1 MSNDRIDRREFIAAA
16 ALLAAGCAA
25 PGAMG
30 GEAFRSDRISVVTQG
45 SGPDVVLVHGLR
57 SSRDVWRE
65 LVAAVP
71 GYRYH
76 LIQMNGF
83 AGTSVPVAA
92 SGGFL
97 DATAAEIAR
106 YISETGLVRPAL
118 IGHSMGGTLGMM
130 IAARHPSLVSRLM
143 VVDMIPFM
151 GGLFGPPGTTAETVK
166 PTADALR
173 ARMLGSD
180 APTLRKTIEDT
191 IATMVKRDDR
201 RAEAVHHGLTSDNA
215 QSAQAFHELIV
226 TDLRPELVNIKVPVT
241 VLYVRSPAVPIT
253 DAQMDAYYKAS
264 YANVPQA
271 KLVRIP
277 DAYHFIM
284 WDAPQRFAEEVR
296 TFLGG

>member
-1 MSNDRIDRREFIAAA
+1 MKRREFIAAA

-118 IGHSMGGTLGMM
+118 IGHSMGGTLGTM

>member
-1 MSNDRIDRREFIAAA
+1 MKRREFIAAA

-173 ARMLGSD
+173 ARMLASD

>member
-1 MSNDRIDRREFIAAA
+1 MKRREFIAAA

-65 LVAAVP
+65 LVATVP

-151 GGLFGPPGTTAETVK
+151 GGLFGPPGTTAETVR

-173 ARMLGSD
+173 ARMLASD

-191 IATMVKRDDR
+191 IATMVKRDER

-253 DAQMDAYYKAS
+253 DEQMDAYYKAS
-264 YANVPQA
+264 FANVPQA
-271 KLVRIP
+271 KLTRIP
-277 DAYHFIM
+277 DSYHFIM
-284 WDAPQRFAEEVR
+284 WDAPQRFAEEAR
-296 TFLGG
+296 AFLGG

>member
-1 MSNDRIDRREFIAAA
+1 MKRREFIAAA

-151 GGLFGPPGTTAETVK
+151 GGLFGPPGTNAETVR

-173 ARMLGSD
+173 ARMLASD

>member
-1 MSNDRIDRREFIAAA
+1 MKRREFIAAA

-151 GGLFGPPGTTAETVK
+151 GGLFGPPGTTAETVR

>member
-1 MSNDRIDRREFIAAA
+1 MKRREFIAAA

-118 IGHSMGGTLGMM
+118 IGHSMGGTLGTM

-173 ARMLGSD
+173 ARMLESD

>member
-1 MSNDRIDRREFIAAA
+1 MKRREFIAAA

-25 PGAMG
+25 PGAIG

-118 IGHSMGGTLGMM
+118 IGHSMGGTLGTM

>member
-1 MSNDRIDRREFIAAA
+1 MKRREFLAAA

>member
-1 MSNDRIDRREFIAAA
+1 MKRREFIAAA

-264 YANVPQA
+264 FANVPQA

>member
-1 MSNDRIDRREFIAAA
+1 MKRREFIAAA

-106 YISETGLVRPAL
+106 YISETGLVRPAV
-118 IGHSMGGTLGMM
+118 IGHSMGGTIGMM
-130 IAARHPSLVSRLM
+130 LAARHPDAVGKLM

-264 YANVPQA
+264 FANVPQA

>member
-1 MSNDRIDRREFIAAA
+1 MKRREFIAAA

>member
-1 MSNDRIDRREFIAAA
+1 MKRREFIAAA

-118 IGHSMGGTLGMM
+118 IGHSMGGTLGTM

-264 YANVPQA
+264 FANVPQA